1 MTVTEVMIDLR
12 DRGIQL
18 EAHGDRLR
26 YSPKEAMTLELAERV
41 NTHKPVL
48 LAILTAND
56 VSAAVL
62 WQAALDL
69 LEGDPDFPTAILA
82 DYRRASVHWEFERT
96 VGDHASGLS
105 GGAIDHD
112 AQQCDKCGSTD
123 FRDTLVHEGCSARR
137 DCAQCGRFIDFP
149 RWYENDGTG
158 SPQASVTTDRRL
170 RSPLLN
176 NASGGQP
183 ESENRAGQIDQ

>member
-1 MTVTEVMIDLR
+1 VIDLMSGLR
-12 DRGIQL
+12 EHGIL
-18 EAHGDRLR
+18 SEAHGDRLR
-26 YSPKEAMTLELAERV
+26 YSPKAAMTPELAERV
-41 NTHKPVL
+41 KTHKPVL

-105 GGAIDHD
+105 GGAIEHD
-112 AQQCDKCGSTD
+112 APQCDKCGSTD

-137 DCAQCGRFIDFP
+137 ECALCGRLIDFQS
-149 RWYENDGTG
+149 WYENDGTG
-158 SPQASVTTDRRL
+158 SPQASVTIERR
-170 RSPLLN
+170 
-176 NASGGQP
+176 
-183 ESENRAGQIDQ
+183 